1 MALRPDE
8 GNFKS
13 AAKDQDR
20 LVTATAAKLVAMRS
34 PSVNNQRSET
44 TRFESSLMAVTSA
57 VTPGADI
64 PDDAR
69 IETAPAVDVANLSFS
84 YGERTALG
92 DVSFSI
98 ARGEIFGLL
107 GPNGGGKTT
116 LFKLISTL
124 VPLQSGDARILGFDL
139 RSDTIALRRRLG
151 VVFQHPSVDGKLTV
165 GENLAHQGRLYGISG
180 ARLRDRSAAMLEQL
194 GLIARAGDL
203 VETLSGGLKRRVELA
218 KSLLHEPELLVLDEP
233 STGLDPAARRE
244 FLNHLTDL
252 RDRHRATIVLTT
264 HYMEEA
270 ERCDRIGVLHQGRLV
285 AIAPP
290 IGLKA
295 RVGGDVV
302 TIYSNEPE
310 ELQKKIAARMHVT
323 AKLVD
328 GTLRVERPGGQ
339 DFVRDVVDAFGDE
352 IESVT
357 FGKPTLEDVFVHL
370 TGHRFNA
377 GRSEDLR

>member
-1 MALRPDE
+1 VALRPDE

-13 AAKDQDR
+13 TAKDQDQ
-20 LVTATAAKLVAMRS
+20 LVTAPAEKLVAMRS

-57 VTPGADI
+57 VTPGA
-64 PDDAR
+64 
-69 IETAPAVDVANLSFS
+69 ETTKHTRVETTPAVDVANLSFS
-84 YGERTALG
+84 YGERRALG
-92 DVSFSI
+92 DVNFSI

-124 VPLQSGDARILGFDL
+124 VPLQAGDARILGFDL
-139 RSDTIALRRRLG
+139 RSDAIALRRRLG

-165 GENLAHQGRLYGISG
+165 AENLAHQGRLYGISG

-194 GLIARAGDL
+194 GLSARANDL

-252 RDRHRATIVLTT
+252 RDRHRVTIVLTT

-290 IGLKA
+290 IDLKGQ
-295 RVGGDVV
+295 VGGDVV
-302 TIYSNEPE
+302 TICANEPE
-310 ELQKKIAARMHVT
+310 ELQKKITARMHVT

-328 GTLRVERPGGQ
+328 GTLRVERPRGQ